1 LTPNS
6 SPDQELK
13 TISNVLMTETASVC
27 EQQKRDREL
36 GVGDGVDDVPGVG
49 VLNRPLASQPL
60 QAMLREDKYLV
71 ERLVAG
77 LGRCVL
83 GLTESGRASTESR
96 MYRRRIDAARRIL
109 EGLDQEEE
117 VV

>member
-1 LTPNS
+1 
-6 SPDQELK
+6 
-13 TISNVLMTETASVC
+13 
-27 EQQKRDREL
+27 
-36 GVGDGVDDVPGVG
+36 
-49 VLNRPLASQPL
+49 
-60 QAMLREDKYLV
+60 LREDKYLV

-83 GLTESGRASTESR
+83 GLTESGRASAESR

-109 EGLDQEEE
+109 EGLEQEEE